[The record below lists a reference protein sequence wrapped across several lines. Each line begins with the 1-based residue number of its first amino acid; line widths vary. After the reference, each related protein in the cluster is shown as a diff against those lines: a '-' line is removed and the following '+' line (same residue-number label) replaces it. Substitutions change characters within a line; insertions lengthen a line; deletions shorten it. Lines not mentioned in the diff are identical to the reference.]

1 MAGSAGRVQTPARVQ
16 LLQLQ
21 RPRSLVE
28 LCHRENEWRLLG
40 FRRRQLR
47 RPQRGGAPTSGANR
61 LEPPRYLRRNE
72 VADRLGEPAR
82 LLLIPIAFQQR
93 LQVVNGRNRVE
104 QLARHVSR
112 GLVRG
117 NAHGLVIVLNDVID
131 ERPVHVLTE
140 HQADGRVLVF
150 TALIVV

>member
-28 LCHRENEWRLLG
+28 LRHRENEWRCWVFADDNFDGLSEEERVL
-40 FRRRQLR
+40 
-47 RPQRGGAPTSGANR
+47 AGANR
-61 LEPPRYLRRNE
+61 LEHPRYLRRDKVE
-72 VADRLGEPAR
+72 DRLGEPAR

>member
-28 LCHRENEWRLLG
+28 LRHRENEWRLLG
-40 FRRRQLR
+40 FPDDNFDGLR
-47 RPQRGGAPTSGANR
+47 EEERVLAGANR
-61 LEPPRYLRRNE
+61 LEHPRYLRRDKVE
-72 VADRLGEPAR
+72 DRLGEPAR

>member
-28 LCHRENEWRLLG
+28 LRHREDD
-40 FRRRQLR
+40 RRFWVFADDNC
-47 RPQRGGAPTSGANR
+47 GGLSEEERMLAGANR

-93 LQVVNGRNRVE
+93 LQAVNGRKRVE
-104 QLARHVSR
+104 QLARHASR
-112 GLVRG
+112 SLVCG
-117 NAHGLVIVLNDVID
+117 NAHGLAIVLNDVID
-131 ERPVHVLTE
+131 EHPVHVLTE

-150 TALIVV
+150 AALIVV

>member
-1 MAGSAGRVQTPARVQ
+1 MLA
-16 LLQLQ
+16 
-21 RPRSLVE
+21 E
-28 LCHRENEWRLLG
+28 
-40 FRRRQLR
+40 
-47 RPQRGGAPTSGANR
+47 ANR
-61 LEPPRYLRRNE
+61 LEHPRYLRRDKVE
-72 VADRLGEPAR
+72 DRLGEPAR

-131 ERPVHVLTE
+131 ERPVHVLAE